1 MPMKKTDYPAVGETL
16 YESVLPNGL
25 SVFVIPKPGYRKTFA
40 VFAASFGGADR
51 RFVRDGAERETPAGV
66 AHYLEH
72 KMFDM
77 PDGDALMAL
86 TAAGADPNA
95 FTSEDMT
102 AYHFECTDRF
112 DESLRTLLSFVS
124 EPYFTPE
131 SVDRERGIIAQ
142 EIRMVEDAP
151 DFAVYMDLMRCLF
164 PAGHPLRDAVAGTV
178 DSIRD
183 ITPETLYDCHRAFY
197 IPSNMALC
205 VVGNTDPES
214 VERIARDV
222 LRAESLPAPEKRRAD
237 DGGLRPVETFA
248 HRRMEVA
255 APLFMIG
262 AKLGPASRGP
272 EAQRERIIAALA
284 LRCLVGRS
292 SPFYLRQYA
301 DGLLN
306 STFGADV
313 DYSAGQTVL
322 AFDGETPGDPR
333 RVLDALTE
341 ELTRVQREGVDR
353 ALFDRQKKA
362 SLGARIRGLMSF
374 EGLGVSLASAHF
386 AGFRAMD
393 GFEVLGSLTAEDAD
407 AWLRRIDPND
417 FALAVVE
424 PKEG

>member
-1 MPMKKTDYPAVGETL
+1 MPMTKTDYPSVGETL

-25 SVFVIPKPGYRKTFA
+25 PLFVIPKPGYRKTFA

-51 RFVRDGAERETPAGV
+51 RFLRDGVERGTPAGV

-112 DESLRTLLSFVS
+112 EENLRTLLSFVS

-164 PAGHPLRDAVAGTV
+164 PEGHPLRDPVAGTV
-178 DSIRD
+178 DSIQA
-183 ITPETLYDCHRAFY
+183 ITPETLYECHRAFY

-205 VVGNTDPES
+205 VVGSADPDS

-222 LRAESLPAPEKRRAD
+222 LGGKPMPAAEKLRVP
-237 DGGLRPVETFA
+237 DGGLSPVKTFVR
-248 HRRMEVA
+248 RRMEVA

-262 AKLGPASRGP
+262 AKLGPAARGS
-272 EAQRERIIAALA
+272 EAQRERIAAALV
-284 LRCLVGRS
+284 LRCLAGHS

-301 DGLLN
+301 AGLLN
-306 STFGADV
+306 NTFGADV
-313 DYSAGQTVL
+313 DYSAGQTIL
-322 AFDGETPGDPR
+322 AFDGETPDDPR

-341 ELTRVQREGVDR
+341 ELRRVQRDGVDR
-353 ALFDRQKKA
+353 ALFERQKKA

-374 EGLGVSLASAHF
+374 EGLGVALASAHF

-393 GFEVLGSLTAEDAD
+393 GFAVLGSLTAEDAD
-407 AWLRRIDPND
+407 AWLRRVDPEN
-417 FALAVVE
+417 FGLAVVE